1 MRFTDRRRRQSGQ
14 SLIEVTVAS
23 ALVGIAVV
31 AGLTTIDASV
41 NGVRNGVHAA
51 WARCIVR
58 NEAQMIYST
67 QWSAGGYAAPAN
79 VSATITGTTGSGVN
93 QLQQIVV
100 TAKDTDPPHNQLFTA
115 TIYKSIV
122 LSATQPAD
130 TSGLGGS
137 AVAAVA
143 AACQG
148 LLGG

>member
-1 MRFTDRRRRQSGQ
+1 M
-14 SLIEVTVAS
+14 AS

-58 NEAQMIYST
+58 DEAQMIYAA
-67 QWSAGGYAAPAN
+67 QWSAGGYSAPAN
-79 VSATITGTTGSGVN
+79 VSATITGTAGTGVN
-93 QLQQIVV
+93 QLQKVVV
-100 TAKDTDPPHNQLFTA
+100 TANDVDPPHNQLFTV
-115 TIYKSIV
+115 TIYKSFV

-130 TSGLGGS
+130 TSALPGGS
-137 AVAAVA
+137 AVTAVA